1 MVKKKR
7 SGFTLVVSCVLLCLT
22 FPLIPASRAQAERLE
37 TAMDNIVTAF
47 SQQDYQTLADLW
59 IYPLEHRI

>member
-1 MVKKKR
+1 MKKR
-7 SGFTLVVSCVLLCLT
+7 SGFMLVVLCVLLLWA

-47 SQQDYQTLADLW
+47 SQQDYQTLADFW
-59 IYPLEHRI
+59 VYPLERRT